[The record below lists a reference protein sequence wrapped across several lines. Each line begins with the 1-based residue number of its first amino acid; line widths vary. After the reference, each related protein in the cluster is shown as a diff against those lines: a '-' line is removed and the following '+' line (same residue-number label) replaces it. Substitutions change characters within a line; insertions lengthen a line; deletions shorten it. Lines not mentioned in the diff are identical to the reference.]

1 MATATSKVGPVNPCK
16 WGAGGCRNLQTARKP
31 GKPAEITRAE
41 QGLNKKSR
49 LRTSQSPL
57 PAKDDV
63 RIVLV
68 GASFCDHPAKALAHL
83 LQDEVCARRRA
94 RHAKKPG
101 AVSARACCT
110 IFSGYAFLHESR
122 NKVKKNFSV
131 AQFLLAYVSWRSEK
145 TAKKTITTI
154 TTITKQSAKPNK
166 ALDSVTGLMHTRSS
180 SKIAR

>member
-1 MATATSKVGPVNPCK
+1 
-16 WGAGGCRNLQTARKP
+16 
-31 GKPAEITRAE
+31 
-41 QGLNKKSR
+41 
-49 LRTSQSPL
+49 
-57 PAKDDV
+57 
-63 RIVLV
+63 
-68 GASFCDHPAKALAHL
+68 
-83 LQDEVCARRRA
+83 
-94 RHAKKPG
+94 
-101 AVSARACCT
+101 
-110 IFSGYAFLHESR
+110 LHESR